1 MAQNVICLGEC
12 SMWAWEKCF
21 STAIAVVG
29 WNILDMSMRSSWLT
43 GLLSSTVSLWILCL
57 LDLLITEKR
66 MLMTWIIIVAM
77 YIFLSVLLAFLSSN
91 LIFFFFFLV
100 VQFSPVAQ
108 SCLTMTP
115 WTAACQASSL
125 YIINSWS
132 LLKFMSIE
140 SVMPSSHL
148 ILYRPLLLPSS
159 IFPSIRVFSN
169 VSILIR
175 WPKYWGFRFNISPSN
190 VHSGLISF
198 RMDWFDPWSPR
209 DSQVSFPTPQFKS
222 SSILY
227 IQLSL

>member
-91 LIFFFFFLV
+91 LIFFFFGGSVQSSRSV
-100 VQFSPVAQ
+100 VSDYDPMDC
-108 SCLTMTP
+108 S
-115 WTAACQASSL
+115 
-125 YIINSWS
+125 
-132 LLKFMSIE
+132 
-140 SVMPSSHL
+140 MPG
-148 ILYRPLLLPSS
+148 LLPVHHQLLEFTQ
-159 IFPSIRVFSN
+159 IHVHWVGDAIQPSHPLS
-169 VSILIR
+169 
-175 WPKYWGFRFNISPSN
+175 SPSPPIFN
-190 VHSGLISF
+190 
-198 RMDWFDPWSPR
+198 
-209 DSQVSFPTPQFKS
+209 
-222 SSILY
+222 
-227 IQLSL
+227 LS